1 MHVIIPS
8 REKNSKKKQ
17 KKSDLCMHV
26 IIPSR
31 EKELL
36 NAEKAREPRVPVAAP
51 LRIWFV
57 SPETT
62 P

>member
-1 MHVIIPS
+1 MT
-8 REKNSKKKQ
+8 REDEATQ
-17 KKSDLCMHV
+17 EETKKSDLCMHV

-36 NAEKAREPRVPVAAP
+36 KAEKAREPRVPVAAP